1 MGADATTDPKFEIG
15 HVLFIDIVGY
25 STLLINEQSRL
36 FRELNE
42 VVQQSAQFRR
52 ADAEGHLVRL
62 PTGDGMAL
70 VFRDSAESPVE
81 CALEVSRTLHNRIP
95 VRMGIHSGP
104 VNEVFDVNNRANLA
118 GAGINMAQR
127 IMDCGDAGHILLSKR
142 VAEDLEQYARW
153 KPYLHYL
160 GECEVKHAVRVAVV
174 NLYTPEA
181 GNPAVPEKFEPKKKK
196 TDALRT
202 AFTALQWKVVLG
214 VLLSVACLTGGV
226 LIIAHLFS
234 GGSARPVGGRT
245 AYPNRSYEKAKW
257 SKIYGADRLFPAKAI
272 FHNVSGWNRQNLTI
286 TGDLDDGQLLL
297 RLQNGEW
304 KLERP
309 EKIHGN
315 ATITACSMINENQL
329 IFLRTIRRGVA
340 ELNLWGPDGSR
351 KLGNVPAGSSLYALA
366 PNIFCGMEE
375 RFGYWKYSGNTLQ
388 QFEKTSRES
397 FVLRD
402 DNAVAQIKNAR
413 WNKDEPMPVANI
425 RDVSVLSNGNAIGV
439 WSTVSGNCAT
449 VRYRDGRWYLVTE
462 VTGFSPRN
470 VPNKAWF
477 VDGKNFIAIGSDKV
491 ARCVDGKLTLQ
502 SLVVSGFEYRA
513 DALTTV
519 WGHDLN
525 HYWAA
530 DLLGNVFSFDGAQW
544 KLIVRGPDFQTKQKF
559 EALWPAPNGSVIA
572 VTADEVYALE

>member
-1 MGADATTDPKFEIG
+1 MSGQVTYDPKFEIG

-104 VNEVFDVNNRANLA
+104 VNEVLDVNSRPNLA

-160 GECEVKHAVRVAVV
+160 GECEVKHAVRIAVV
-174 NLYTPEA
+174 NLHTPEA
-181 GNPAVPEKFEPKKKK
+181 GNPAVPEKFEPKKQK

-202 AFTALQWKVVLG
+202 AFTALQWKVVFG
-214 VLLSVACLTGGV
+214 VLLSVAGLIGGV

-234 GGSARPVGGRT
+234 GGSARSVGGRT
-245 AYPNRSYEKAKW
+245 AYVNRSYDKAKW
-257 SKIYGADRLFPAKAI
+257 SKIYGADRLFPAKVR
-272 FHNVSGWNRQNLTI
+272 FHNVAGWDRRNLLV
-286 TGDLDDGQLLL
+286 TGNIDNDQLLL
-297 RLQNGEW
+297 RLENGEW
-304 KLERP
+304 KVNRP
-309 EKIHGN
+309 QKIAG
-315 ATITACSMINENQL
+315 AGTITACRMIGQNRFV
-329 IFLRTIRRGVA
+329 FLRMIKRGTA
-340 ELNLWGPDGSR
+340 ELDLWDANGSR
-351 KLGNVPAGSSLYALA
+351 KLGDAPFGSSLYALA
-366 PNIFCGMEE
+366 PDIFCGMDE
-375 RFGYWKYSGNTLQ
+375 RLGYWKYSGNALQ

-413 WNKDEPMPVANI
+413 WNKDEPMLVANI
-425 RDVSVLSNGNAIGV
+425 RDVSVLSNGNAIGL

-449 VRYRDGRWYLVTE
+449 VRYRDGHWYLVTE

-470 VPNKAWF
+470 IPKKAWF
-477 VDGKNFIAIGSDKV
+477 VDEKNFIAIGSDKV
-491 ARCVDGKLTLQ
+491 ARCVDGKLILQ
-502 SLVVSGFEYRA
+502 NLVVSGVEYPA
-513 DALTTV
+513 DTLTTA

-525 HYWAA
+525 KYWVA
-530 DLLGNVFSFDGAQW
+530 DLRGNVFGFDEGQW
-544 KLIVRGPDFQTKQKF
+544 KLIARGPDLQPTQKF
-559 EALWPAPNGSVIA
+559 EALWPAANGSLVA
-572 VTADEVYALE
+572 VTADEVYVLQ

>member
-25 STLLINEQSRL
+25 STLLINEQSKL

-81 CALEVSRTLHNRIP
+81 CALEVSGTLHNRIP

-104 VNEVFDVNNRANLA
+104 VNEVLDVNNRPNLA
-118 GAGINMAQR
+118 GAGINIAQR

-153 KPYLHYL
+153 KPYLHHL

-174 NLYTPEA
+174 NLHTPEA
-181 GNPAVPEKFEPKKKK
+181 GNPALPAKFEPKKKK
-196 TDALRT
+196 TDALRA
-202 AFTALQWKVVLG
+202 AFTAPQWKVFLG
-214 VLLSVACLTGGV
+214 VLLSVAGFIGGV

-234 GGSARPVGGRT
+234 GGSGRPAGGGT
-245 AYPNRSYEKAKW
+245 AYANRSYDKAKW
-257 SKIYGADRLFPAKAI
+257 SKIYGADRLFPAKAS
-272 FHNVSGWNRQNLTI
+272 FHNVAGWNRQNLTI
-286 TGDLDDGQLLL
+286 TGDLDDGQFLL

-304 KLERP
+304 KVERP

-351 KLGNVPAGSSLYALA
+351 KL
-366 PNIFCGMEE
+366 
-375 RFGYWKYSGNTLQ
+375 
-388 QFEKTSRES
+388 
-397 FVLRD
+397 
-402 DNAVAQIKNAR
+402 
-413 WNKDEPMPVANI
+413 
-425 RDVSVLSNGNAIGV
+425 
-439 WSTVSGNCAT
+439 
-449 VRYRDGRWYLVTE
+449 
-462 VTGFSPRN
+462 
-470 VPNKAWF
+470 
-477 VDGKNFIAIGSDKV
+477 
-491 ARCVDGKLTLQ
+491 
-502 SLVVSGFEYRA
+502 
-513 DALTTV
+513 
-519 WGHDLN
+519 
-525 HYWAA
+525 
-530 DLLGNVFSFDGAQW
+530 
-544 KLIVRGPDFQTKQKF
+544 
-559 EALWPAPNGSVIA
+559 
-572 VTADEVYALE
+572 